1 MLGILIWMVNSMQHL
16 YGEFTTEQMEK
27 YKVKLHK
34 ELFWLLIYKDP
45 KTKDEYLN
53 VDFNKYF
60 DGLMK
65 KINGLNELLF
75 YPIEIV
81 SIMSL
86 LQAAMIE
93 SRNPDFNYKIYR
105 KLVLDAHS
113 LIDKIGG

>member
-1 MLGILIWMVNSMQHL
+1 MKNM
-16 YGEFTTEQMEK
+16 YGYFSDEQMEK
-27 YKVKLHK
+27 YKIKLHK
-34 ELFWLLIYKDP
+34 ELFWLLLYKDP

-60 DGLMK
+60 DGLMR

-75 YPIEIV
+75 YPTEIV
-81 SIMSL
+81 AIMSL
-86 LQAAMIE
+86 LEAALIE
-93 SRNPDFNYKIYR
+93 TRSTNFDYQTYR